1 MTEYPFSQH
10 GIGIVN
16 TALNKKEKKKKE
28 ERKQNKP
35 IAWHFDFV

>member
-10 GIGIVN
+10 EIDVVN
-16 TALNKKEKKKKE
+16 TALNKNEKKKG

-35 IAWHFDFV
+35 IAWHFHFV